1 MAHRGAFPRSSN
13 SPIALVTSPFSYSFL
28 QLVRALELKMVR
40 YKFRL
45 VSNLWRRPFDAGK
58 RAGGHEKV

>member
-13 SPIALVTSPFSYSFL
+13 SPIALVTSPFSCSFF

-40 YKFRL
+40 YKLRPVL
-45 VSNLWRRPFDAGK
+45 NLWHRPFDAITRG
-58 RAGGHEKV
+58 RGHDKA